1 LKHFI
6 FISLVTCLPKVAIPL
21 GAKLLFI
28 DLYGTVLERLEKTI
42 NSHSINRNRGQ
53 IVKPIT
59 DRDRLVGALGG
70 AGGALL
76 FTVLLDFLFNP
87 SWWGS
92 IWLLNLSFTVIGASM
107 LAVAVFLD
115 LKSRS
120 KVSKS

>member
-1 LKHFI
+1 
-6 FISLVTCLPKVAIPL
+6 
-21 GAKLLFI
+21 
-28 DLYGTVLERLEKTI
+28 
-42 NSHSINRNRGQ
+42 
-53 IVKPIT
+53 VKPIT